1 MSDVLIRKQGKAGHI
16 TLNRPARLNAL
27 THQMALTIE
36 AALLDWQTD
45 NDVEL
50 VVIDAVGDRAFCAGG
65 DVADLYVKGQAGQYD
80 AAQQFWRD
88 EYRMNMLIAQY
99 PKPYVAF
106 MDGITMGGGVG
117 LSAHGSHRIV
127 TPRTVFAMPECSIG
141 LITDVGG
148 TYLLAQTPGQCGIYL
163 GLTGQTLTG
172 ADCLYAGLAD
182 YYVRA
187 EQLDAVKTNLM
198 ETGDLSVLAQ
208 FSTLSEPSRLVQD
221 QDQIDQLFA
230 GDTVQQIII
239 DLQADPSEF
248 ATKALARIEHGAPLA
263 LRVTFDAIR
272 LSQKEKSLE
281 IAIRNEFRV
290 VSYTL
295 EQGELIEGVRAALID
310 KDKAPQWR
318 YKTLSDVPQ
327 SLLDKI
333 HQPAPK
339 GDFSYTG

>member
-16 TLNRPARLNAL
+16 TLNRPGRLHAL
-27 THQMALTIE
+27 THQMAVEIE
-36 AALLDWQTD
+36 AALLGWQTD
-45 NDVEL
+45 DSVEL
-50 VVIDAVGDRAFCAGG
+50 VVIDALGDRAFCAGG
-65 DVADLYVKGQAGQYD
+65 DVADLYVKGQAGQY
-80 AAQQFWRD
+80 AEAQQFWRD

-187 EQLDAVKTNLM
+187 EQLDAVKSNLM

-208 FSTLSEPSRLVQD
+208 FTTTAELSSLAQNQGLV
-221 QDQIDQLFA
+221 DQLFV
-230 GDTVQQIII
+230 GDTVQQVITN
-239 DLQADPSEF
+239 LQADPSDF
-248 ATKALARIEHGAPLA
+248 ATKALARIERGAPLA
-263 LRVTFDAIR
+263 LSVTFDAIR
-272 LSQKEKSLE
+272 LSQKEKSLVT
-281 IAIRNEFRV
+281 AIRNEFRV

-295 EQGELIEGVRAALID
+295 EYGEFIEGVRAALID

-318 YKTLSDVPQ
+318 YKTLDDVPQ
-327 SLLDKI
+327 DLRDKI
-333 HQPAPK
+333 HQPAPM
-339 GDFSYTG
+339 GDFSYAG